1 MAADFATDHLLRLG
15 QHSQPLNVGFGMRCC
30 HRRLLVL
37 VSFSLFLGLSGCG
50 KGNRARLPDF
60 GSPPKPDAA
69 QITKARDQLWP
80 AGAPPLVSTSSPL
93 MTTPLARE
101 WGVRETAI
109 DALARI
115 GPAAI
120 PSLIVALE
128 DPNADVR
135 DRAAQ
140 SLARMGPPAK
150 EAVPMLIAALED
162 PDWSVRRSAARAL
175 GQIGPEAAPAVPAL
189 MQLLKSPDA
198 EQGGPGVVRPSAGI

>member
-1 MAADFATDHLLRLG
+1 
-15 QHSQPLNVGFGMRCC
+15 MRCF
-30 HRRLLVL
+30 HRRLLILASFLVL
-37 VSFSLFLGLSGCG
+37 LGMSGCG

-80 AGAPPLVSTSSPL
+80 AGAPPLVPTSSPML
-93 MTTPLARE
+93 TTPLSRE

-189 MQLLKSPDA
+189 MRLMRSPDA
-198 EQGGPGVVRPSAGI
+198 EQGGPGAVRSSAGI